1 MVEVTSPSRRENIH
15 PGCPGELVYLSSQ
28 GIGDLPLHVGDLFHL
43 GVTEAFIYHLS
54 QCRGPLPYQE
64 GDLSQQDVKGSSNT
78 TAANVEGP
86 CPCMWEIPP
95 TWMWGGGSFVHCHS
109 QGSSDLPLQPE
120 DPSNLGVRER

>member
-1 MVEVTSPSRRENIH
+1 MGRSSYSATAMVEVTSPSRRENIH

-95 TWMWGGGSFVHCHS
+95 TWMWGGELCT
-109 QGSSDLPLQPE
+109 LPQP
-120 DPSNLGVRER
+120 GK